1 MAMPD
6 EPKCLDVPAFRAV
19 GDGYGANKE
28 DAYFDARNDAQSNA
42 TTFCKQHEGCE
53 KERYCMGDLVK
64 LKKIE
69 TIPGKAGEKEKVG
82 IRLIYEAKCGCF
94 RDL

>member
-1 MAMPD
+1 MRNLLAGGEQVD
-6 EPKCLDVPAFRAV
+6 RRDFLARAAI
-19 GDGYGANKE
+19 D
-28 DAYFDARNDAQSNA
+28 A

-82 IRLIYEAKCGCF
+82 VRLIYEAKCGCH